1 MKIYLIRHGQSK
13 ANELNL
19 FLGHGDLDLTNKGY
33 EQAKLTA
40 KYLSKFKID
49 KIYSS
54 DLKRA
59 YHTAEVCAKLFGLAV
74 IRQKN
79 LRELDC
85 GEWDQLTFEQIKE
98 KYAETFAV
106 FISDMANAYCDGGE
120 SVSELQKRIVF
131 AIKEIA
137 NDNPDKTIAIF
148 SHAAAI
154 KAFAGYCLNND
165 LESVNTLVWPSNASV
180 TEVNYIDGEFKM
192 IEYSRDDFMGE
203 LLTFL
208 PEKI

>member
-13 ANELNL
+13 ANEQNL
-19 FLGHGDLDLTNKGY
+19 FLGHGDLDLTEKGY
-33 EQAKLTA
+33 EQARLTA

-59 YHTAEVCAKLFGLAV
+59 YHTAEQTAKLFGLDV
-74 IRQKN
+74 ILHKG

-85 GEWDQLTFEQIKE
+85 GEWDQLTFEQIKQ
-98 KYAETFAV
+98 KYPQTFSK
-106 FISDMANAYCDGGE
+106 FMSDMANAYCDGGE
-120 SVSELQKRIVF
+120 SVAGVQKRIIN
-131 AIKEIA
+131 ALTEIVDA
-137 NDNPDKTIAIF
+137 NLDKTIAIF

-154 KAFAGYCLNND
+154 KVFAGYCVGKD
-165 LESVNTLVWPSNASV
+165 LESVNKVAWPSNASV
-180 TEVNYIDGEFKM
+180 TEVNYLEGEFKM
-192 IEYSRDDFMGE
+192 IEYSKDDFMGE

-208 PEKI
+208 PDKI